1 MTSPLIALLS
11 ARGIPL
17 VFHLTPGEAADCT
30 AFEEV
35 IALAEERPAYLLA
48 DKGYDSD
55 AIRASLHE
63 AGIRSCIPPK
73 SNRKAKIRW
82 NRRMYRE
89 RNRIGRMIGHLKIN
103 RAIATR
109 MTSSPVPSSTR
120 FILPLSADAYAMQ
133 RCKLGLALNC
143 AGRLQSIRAKT
154 CSRAAKNC
162 CHQPLAPW

>member
-35 IALAEERPAYLLA
+35 LALAEERPAYLLA

-73 SNRKAKIRW
+73 SNRKAKIRC
-82 NRRMYRE
+82 NRRMY
-89 RNRIGRMIGHLKIN
+89 HLIYLE
-103 RAIATR
+103 
-109 MTSSPVPSSTR
+109 SSKS
-120 FILPLSADAYAMQ
+120 Q
-133 RCKLGLALNC
+133 RY
-143 AGRLQSIRAKT
+143 
-154 CSRAAKNC
+154 
-162 CHQPLAPW
+162 